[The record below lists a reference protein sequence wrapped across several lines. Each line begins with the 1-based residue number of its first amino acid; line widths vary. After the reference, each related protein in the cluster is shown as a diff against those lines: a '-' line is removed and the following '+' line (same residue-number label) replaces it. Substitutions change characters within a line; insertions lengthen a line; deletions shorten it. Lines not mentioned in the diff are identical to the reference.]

1 MQIKVKNSIKNNI
14 WDTALTVIII
24 AIGLYV
30 IFLPLTPEINISVK
44 PEEKED
50 KKVAQKLEKKE
61 LTVIYKKIKSV
72 DEIVPINCSSVIPVV
87 YENTVSLKDLP
98 VDKRKKKFIDFIL
111 PSILIANYKIEKL
124 RKKLLDIK
132 NKIEYSQNLTK
143 KEKELLKNLLDE
155 YKASSLEELLR
166 KINTHKPSL
175 IISQA
180 AIESGWG
187 TSRFFVQA
195 NNIFGI
201 WTFDKK
207 RASKIKAKKSNVYLK
222 EYSNILESIED
233 YYYSINVSWA
243 YKSFRYVRL
252 QTKDSLKLVKHLENY
267 STLREYYVKRIEKI
281 IKYNNLTY
289 YDNCRLDKSYLGR

>member
-61 LTVIYKKIKSV
+61 LTVIYKKIKSI

-143 KEKELLKNLLDE
+143 KEKELL
-155 YKASSLEELLR
+155 R

-175 IISQA
+175 IIAQA